1 MFATPQVIA
10 ALEHVR
16 TFRPEVT
23 QVFYTNE
30 LKWLYMTDDGDAP
43 AFGGEIDTSLLEDAV
58 ESLDT
63 FPAAFHITSP
73 VRPAD
78 APDNLTLRAL
88 VKAELF
94 MSGFE
99 GDEVQEGVDADLA
112 SIRQAIQ
119 QCQDQAKRGV
129 TVSVSVKGGMITD
142 AAASLPGVRL
152 VVTDFDVEDA
162 LATSELQALRD
173 VFAPFPVTD
182 SAFEADDADDRAR
195 VEVLLNGVASGMTQR
210 RAVIEQPVSLSYSEN
225 IYLEIAPA
233 SHDERINVC
242 NHDLGWTT
250 VNYTSEGLILDVF
263 ANDQSALSPV
273 SSLQLMRDDLSA
285 SDDD

>member
-1 MFATPQVIA
+1 MNKSCVA
-10 ALEHVR
+10 ACLESVR
-16 TFRPEVT
+16 
-23 QVFYTNE
+23 
-30 LKWLYMTDDGDAP
+30 M
-43 AFGGEIDTSLLEDAV
+43 AV
-58 ESLDT
+58 ESVSGCSWNECPDQRG
-63 FPAAFHITSP
+63 IT
-73 VRPAD
+73 VRMC
-78 APDNLTLRAL
+78 
-88 VKAELF
+88 VEW
-94 MSGFE
+94 
-99 GDEVQEGVDADLA
+99 
-112 SIRQAIQ
+112 
-119 QCQDQAKRGV
+119 
-129 TVSVSVKGGMITD
+129 VSES
-142 AAASLPGVRL
+142 AWNPH
-152 VVTDFDVEDA
+152 
-162 LATSELQALRD
+162 
-173 VFAPFPVTD
+173 TD

-195 VEVLLNGVASGMTQR
+195 VEVLLNGVASGMTQL